1 MTYDLVLSSG
11 FLAFARH
18 AGVLRAV
25 SERGDEVT
33 GICGTSSG
41 ALVGALWAA
50 GCRGEELASRL
61 SVQTPLS
68 MMKGHVQV
76 WKGLFTMDAV
86 VSQLSEWLPERIE
99 DLPFPFGVGVM
110 GPDGRAQVLT
120 QGPLPLAVAASCAIP
135 YIFSP
140 VFIGG
145 IPYRDGGVVDRTG
158 LDGWRASRGPR
169 EIVLHL
175 VERSGGAKT
184 DIATFDK
191 NVHLVQTPR
200 SHARFWNLGD
210 FDGQLEHARQIALS
224 QFSNGFGCG
233 KTAF

>member
-1 MTYDLVLSSG
+1 MIYDLVLSSG

-50 GCRGEELASRL
+50 GCRGDALADRL
-61 SVQTPLS
+61 SGQTPLS
-68 MMKGHVQV
+68 MMSGHWQI

-86 VSQLSEWLPERIE
+86 VSRLSEWLPDRIE
-99 DLPFPFGVGVM
+99 DLPIPFGVGVM
-110 GPDGRAQVLT
+110 GPDGRSQVLT
-120 QGPLPLAVAASCAIP
+120 QGSLPLAVAASCAIP

-140 VFIGG
+140 VVIEGVL
-145 IPYRDGGVVDRTG
+145 YRDGGVVDRTG
-158 LDGWRASRGPR
+158 LDSWRASRGDQ

-175 VERSGGAKT
+175 VERTGGAET
-184 DIATFDK
+184 DMSTLDPHVRLI
-191 NVHLVQTPR
+191 QTPR

-210 FDGQLEHARQIALS
+210 FGGQLEHARQIALS
-224 QFSNGFGCG
+224 SLSDGFESG